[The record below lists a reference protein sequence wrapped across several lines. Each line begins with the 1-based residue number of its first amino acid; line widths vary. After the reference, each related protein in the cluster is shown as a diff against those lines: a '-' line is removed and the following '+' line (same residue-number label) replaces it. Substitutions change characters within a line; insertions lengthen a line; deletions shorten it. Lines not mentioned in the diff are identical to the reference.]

1 MIQHPSTFAPVKSL
15 DRILA
20 HLTVGMIRIYQRHL
34 SPIKGF
40 SCAHRLRHGGL
51 SCSEFGR
58 QAFESEGMAGGWRS
72 LRGRFKECRAAAIA
86 LRSGRLLMASDDGTV
101 PQTEASWG
109 RKVATCLL
117 DFAAGITA
125 EVACECCCSAACGG

>member
-1 MIQHPSTFAPVKSL
+1 MIPHELLLSPANSL

-20 HLTVGMIRIYQRHL
+20 RLTVGMIRIYQRHL
-34 SPIKGF
+34 SPIKGY
-40 SCAHRLRHGGL
+40 SCAHRLHHGGL

-58 QAFESEGMAGGWRS
+58 RAFEAEGMAGGWRS

-109 RKVATCLL
+109 RRIATGLL
-117 DFAAGITA
+117 DCGGEIGLTCCAEAA
-125 EVACECCCSAACGG
+125 CSAACG